1 MKTFELIEA
10 YDKYIQL
17 LSDECSDLSSMAMVH
32 GWQST
37 RHKDGNRLREEIS
50 LLKMK
55 ILTQSAPITH
65 EPASSGQSAE
75 DVLKGMYGNNT
86 QYGYS
91 FNSTIEAM
99 RLHAA
104 QVCADKDREIDAR
117 VEHWDK
123 YYKSCLSMCSRL
135 TDENKHL
142 KSELDRLNESLTVIV
157 RKNAELE
164 KEVKEAYDKGVSV
177 GRRDI

>member
-1 MKTFELIEA
+1 MNKLTEDQREQIKSSVHEWHNEVMNMAWLLDRIEQIVSDRLIIKPYHEHGNSVA
-10 YDKYIQL
+10 
-17 LSDECSDLSSMAMVH
+17 SDR
-32 GWQST
+32 T
-37 RHKDGNRLREEIS
+37 
-50 LLKMK
+50 
-55 ILTQSAPITH
+55 
-65 EPASSGQSAE
+65 EPGESGQSAE